1 MCIYVILHVDRV
13 EHIRNGIT
21 NMIMFTRR
29 EQMPP
34 PIAKGT
40 VSRAVMGRSTDG
52 SGPSLVHE
60 TEPEPQQHRVE
71 VEDNS
76 DNFE

>member
-1 MCIYVILHVDRV
+1 ML
-13 EHIRNGIT
+13 
-21 NMIMFTRR
+21 
-29 EQMPP
+29 P

>member
-1 MCIYVILHVDRV
+1 
-13 EHIRNGIT
+13 
-21 NMIMFTRR
+21 
-29 EQMPP
+29 
-34 PIAKGT
+34 
-40 VSRAVMGRSTDG
+40 MGRSTDG

-76 DNFE
+76 DNFEQETIVNDDEHIRKAMGGMTVGVAMLPNIIAGITVICRCNLTF